1 MKSLCALQQEV
12 HCVICQAWAVSKSRG
27 EGRRKEG
34 GGKEGGGRREG
45 GRREGGRREE
55 GGGKGERTE
64 GEREGGKKGRGN
76 RGKERSGGREEEG
89 EGERNSKWTPW
100 KMVISVPH
108 SLAELDRQYLAKEH
122 VDWSF
127 TVIHFR
133 FTYCEHNG
141 RNTKC

>member
-1 MKSLCALQQEV
+1 MKSLCALQQEF
-12 HCVICQAWAVSKSRG
+12 HCVIRQAWAVSESRG
-27 EGRRKEG
+27 E
-34 GGKEGGGRREG
+34 
-45 GRREGGRREE
+45 GRREE
-55 GGGKGERTE
+55 GGGKGERKE

-76 RGKERSGGREEEG
+76 EGKERSGGREEEG
-89 EGERNSKWTPW
+89 EGERNSKRTPW
-100 KMVISVPH
+100 KMVIH

-141 RNTKC
+141 RSTKC